1 MSTILQIKRTTGAT
15 YPSTLEQGEL
25 LYIYDTSATDSGV
38 GGKGKRVYIGD
49 PTTNTNTPLLIG
61 GQFFTELMDHV
72 HGTLTASSALIAD
85 SNKKL
90 DNLKVDNLDFNGNTI
105 SSTDTNGNINI
116 TPDGTGSVV
125 LDGLSHPQ
133 ADGSSGQFLTTD
145 GSGQLSFATVTSN
158 FTIAAD
164 SGTSDTFNT
173 GETLT
178 FTGGEGVDTTVS
190 NNVITIATEDA
201 TSANKGVASF
211 DSNDFTVTSGNVV
224 IAALGVDT
232 AQIDTNAV
240 TTAKITDANVTNAKL
255 ANSSIT
261 INSNATSL
269 GGSVTLDTSD
279 FAEVTNLWF
288 TDERVDDR
296 VNALITDGEGIT
308 TTYDDV
314 AGTLTI
320 DGEDASTSNKG
331 IASFN
336 SSFFSTSSGAVSLA
350 TGSVTATE
358 IASSAVTSSELAANA
373 VTTAK
378 ITDANVTNAK
388 LANSSVTVGSSSLS
402 LGGTLTD
409 LAGLTSIVVD
419 DLTIDTAS
427 ITTTAS
433 NTDIGLS
440 PHGTGTVTVPSGYES
455 RAGFT
460 ADSLANKSYVD
471 AVANG
476 LDVKK
481 SCRAASTSNLS
492 ATYNNGAGTL
502 TASANGAISI
512 DGVSLTTDDR
522 VIVKDQTAPAQN
534 GFYKVTTI
542 GSGSAAYV
550 LTRTPDGDE
559 ASELNGGAFTF
570 VEEGSTNADNGYVV
584 TTNGTVTLGT
594 TSITIE
600 QFSGAG
606 QISAGSALTKTGNTI
621 DVAVDDSSIEV
632 SADALQI
639 KALGITNAMLAGSI
653 ANAKLSNSAITI
665 NSNATSLGGS
675 VTLDTGDLAEN
686 GNLWYTDERVDDRVN
701 ALFVAGEGVDFTY
714 NDASGSFTVDAE
726 LATSS
731 NKGVASFNSSDF
743 TVTSGAVTIATVNGG
758 TY

>member
-133 ADGSSGQFLTTD
+133 ADGTAGQFLTTD

-232 AQIDTNAV
+232 AQIDT
-240 TTAKITDANVTNAKL
+240 
-255 ANSSIT
+255 
-261 INSNATSL
+261 
-269 GGSVTLDTSD
+269 
-279 FAEVTNLWF
+279 
-288 TDERVDDR
+288 
-296 VNALITDGEGIT
+296 
-308 TTYDDV
+308 
-314 AGTLTI
+314 
-320 DGEDASTSNKG
+320 
-331 IASFN
+331 
-336 SSFFSTSSGAVSLA
+336 
-350 TGSVTATE
+350 
-358 IASSAVTSSELAANA
+358 NA